1 MDLKTIIKKPLITE
15 KAMKIA
21 QDNRYTFIVDQKAN
35 KGQIK
40 EAVRRFLKVEPI
52 RVWTM
57 KVKGEE
63 RWSSGR
69 RRKIKMANFKKEKD
83 KKAALAFR
91 NIPTVSL
98 ANVLGINP
106 YQVLN
111 GGILVFTKESLK
123 KLKSKF
129 KK

>member
-69 RRKIKMANFKKEKD
+69 RRKIKMANFKKAIVEL
-83 KKAALAFR
+83 KKGQKLDF
-91 NIPTVSL
+91 
-98 ANVLGINP
+98 
-106 YQVLN
+106 Y
-111 GGILVFTKESLK
+111 ESLE
-123 KLKSKF
+123 KSK
-129 KK
+129 

>member
-15 KAMKIA
+15 KAMKVA
-21 QDNRYTFIVDQKAN
+21 QDNRYTFIVDQRAN

-40 EAVRRFLKVEPI
+40 EAVRRFLKVEPV

-69 RRKIKMANFKKEKD
+69 RRKIKVTNFKKAIVEL
-83 KKAALAFR
+83 KKGQKLDF
-91 NIPTVSL
+91 
-98 ANVLGINP
+98 
-106 YQVLN
+106 Y
-111 GGILVFTKESLK
+111 ESLE
-123 KLKSKF
+123 KSK
-129 KK
+129 

>member
-15 KAMKIA
+15 KAMRMA

-40 EAVRRFLKVEPI
+40 EAVRQFLKVEPV

-69 RRKIKMANFKKEKD
+69 RRKIKMANFKKAIVEI
-83 KKAALAFR
+83 KKGQKLDF
-91 NIPTVSL
+91 
-98 ANVLGINP
+98 
-106 YQVLN
+106 Y
-111 GGILVFTKESLK
+111 ESLEK
-123 KLKSKF
+123 K
-129 KK
+129 

>member
-15 KAMKIA
+15 KAMKVA
-21 QDNRYTFIVDQKAN
+21 QDNRYTFIVDQRAS

-40 EAVRRFLKVEPI
+40 EAVRRFLKVEPV

-69 RRKIKMANFKKEKD
+69 RRKIKVANFKKAIVEI
-83 KKAALAFR
+83 KKGQKLDF
-91 NIPTVSL
+91 
-98 ANVLGINP
+98 
-106 YQVLN
+106 Y
-111 GGILVFTKESLK
+111 ESLEEK
-123 KLKSKF
+123 
-129 KK
+129 

>member
-15 KAMKIA
+15 KAIKGA

-40 EAVRRFLKVEPI
+40 EAVRQFLKVEPV

-57 KVKGEE
+57 KIKGEE

-69 RRKIKMANFKKEKD
+69 RRKIKTAGFKKAVVEL
-83 KKAALAFR
+83 KKGQKLDF
-91 NIPTVSL
+91 
-98 ANVLGINP
+98 
-106 YQVLN
+106 Y
-111 GGILVFTKESLK
+111 ESLEK
-123 KLKSKF
+123 HK
-129 KK
+129 